1 MILIIVK
8 ALIETMRPR
17 QWIKNLLI
25 FAGLIFS
32 LKLFDVTSMLR
43 SVAAFFV
50 FCFVSGCVYIMN
62 DLADIKRDLAHPE
75 KCKRPIPSGRL
86 PFRVAVVALIVFAS
100 ISFAFGFTLSFEFGL
115 VTLVY
120 FVVNIAYS
128 FKLKNIVIIDVMI
141 IAFGF
146 VLRAAAGAV
155 VIDVTFSHWL
165 LMCTMLLAL
174 FLAICKRRHELY
186 LVKEKPGKHR
196 AVLQHYTPALVDQMT
211 SVVTAGALM
220 AYALYTIS
228 PEVTEK
234 LSTDKLIYTFPFVLF
249 AIFRYLYLVMT
260 KNQGGSPERI
270 FLQDKAMIIDLILWI
285 ASVFSILYF
294 KL

>member
-1 MILIIVK
+1 MIMTIFK
-8 ALIETMRPR
+8 ALFETMRPK
-17 QWIKNLLI
+17 QWIKNLLV

-32 LKLFDVTSMLR
+32 LKLFEISALVR
-43 SVAAFFV
+43 SVGAFFI
-50 FCFVSGCVYIMN
+50 FCVVSGCVYIMN
-62 DLADIKRDLAHPE
+62 DMADIKRDLAHPE

-86 PFRVAVVALIVFAS
+86 PVRIALLSLVVLALL
-100 ISFAFGFTLSFEFGL
+100 AFVSGFLLSVEFGII
-115 VTLVY
+115 TLVY
-120 FVVNIAYS
+120 FTVNIAYS

-155 VIDVTFSHWL
+155 VINVTFSHWL

-186 LVKEKPGKHR
+186 LIKEKPGKHR
-196 AVLQHYTPALVDQMT
+196 LVLQHYTPALIDQMT
-211 SVVTAGALM
+211 SVVTASALM

-228 PEVTEK
+228 PEVTDK
-234 LSTDKLIYTFPFVLF
+234 LQTDKLIYTFPFVLF

-260 KNQGGSPERI
+260 QNQGGSPEKV
-270 FLQDKAMIIDLILWI
+270 FLQDKAMIIDMFLWI
-285 ASVFSILYF
+285 VAVFAILYF